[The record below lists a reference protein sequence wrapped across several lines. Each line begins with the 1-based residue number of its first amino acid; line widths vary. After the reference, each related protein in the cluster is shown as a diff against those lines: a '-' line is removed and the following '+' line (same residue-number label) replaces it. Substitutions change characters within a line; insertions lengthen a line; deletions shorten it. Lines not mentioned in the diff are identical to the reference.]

1 MSKCYII
8 TVEDGANFQALMRRR
23 VFLNEDNGRTWARA
37 ECASL
42 QQQRRDEG
50 ETDLAFVNAIEY
62 HVTVADL
69 DEGQ

>member
-23 VFLNEDNGRTWARA
+23 VFLVEERGWTWAKDEVAQLR
-37 ECASL
+37 
-42 QQQRRDEG
+42 QQRRDEG
-50 ETDLAFVNAIEY
+50 ETDDVFVNAIEY